1 MFPTA
6 MTFPLG
12 KNMFCQI
19 KQNKNDPNDVRLYG
33 LNQVNI
39 YSFLNG
45 PLNSFLNF
53 SNLGILTFITYGSL
67 GCLDIYSW

>member
-1 MFPTA
+1 MAVPA
-6 MTFPLG
+6 MNFTLG

-19 KQNKNDPNDVRLYG
+19 EQNKHNPDNIGLYG
-33 LNQVNI
+33 LNQVNF
-39 YSFLNG
+39 YSFLYG

-67 GCLDIYSW
+67 GCLLIYSW